1 VAEDIRN
8 GNSDHSVVEAR
19 RQALISECQGEEEN
33 CLYTST
39 TFFIWLRWIKFFRG
53 FLWAVGAIGS
63 VVAASHI
70 LKDNSDQYRI
80 LIAGAA
86 LAGVVCPALI
96 RTLHLDTSITDY
108 ASAAAQF
115 KNLQAEFRRLS
126 QIWSLKDYEDFE
138 RDAEKAFAAL
148 SEVRQRS
155 LTPPE
160 ICFLLARKKVRKGHY
175 TPDATV

>member
-8 GNSDHSVVEAR
+8 GNPDQSGLEALR
-19 RQALISECQGEEEN
+19 RALIAECRDEEGN

-53 FLWAVGAIGS
+53 VLWAIGAIGS
-63 VVAASHI
+63 VIAASHI
-70 LKDNSDQYRI
+70 LKGDADQYRI
-80 LIAGAA
+80 VIAGAA

-96 RTLHLDTSITDY
+96 RTLRLDASILEY
-108 ASAAAQF
+108 SSAAAKF

-126 QIWSLKDYEDFE
+126 QIWSLKDYGEFE
-138 RDAEKAFAAL
+138 RDAKKSFAAL
-148 SEVRQRS
+148 SEVRQGS

-160 ICFLLARKKVRKGHY
+160 VCFLLARWKIKKGHY
-175 TPDATV
+175 TPDASQ